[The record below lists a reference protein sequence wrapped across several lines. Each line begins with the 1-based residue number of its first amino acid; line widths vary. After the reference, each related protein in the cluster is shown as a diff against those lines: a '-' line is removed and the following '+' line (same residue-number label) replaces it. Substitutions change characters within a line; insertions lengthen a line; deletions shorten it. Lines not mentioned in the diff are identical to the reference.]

1 MGILKQTAVKSALAA
16 SVFLMASPA
25 FAASGKE
32 LINQGLELVG
42 WMVWVVVAV
51 AVAYG
56 AWTTFFAFID
66 LKNMF
71 NNKHQGP
78 KASGSSVAIS
88 FVVGICCLCLG
99 GYLGWAKATFESS
112 TNNIG
117 VGTTVDSDSF
127 KLK

>member
-1 MGILKQTAVKSALAA
+1 MGISKQTAVKSALAA

-56 AWTTFFAFID
+56 AWTTQSLRFKRGNLFC
-66 LKNMF
+66 
-71 NNKHQGP
+71 GW
-78 KASGSSVAIS
+78 
-88 FVVGICCLCLG
+88 
-99 GYLGWAKATFESS
+99 YLLPVFGRLFGMGKSH
-112 TNNIG
+112 I
-117 VGTTVDSDSF
+117 
-127 KLK
+127 

>member
-1 MGILKQTAVKSALAA
+1 MGISKQTAVKSALAA

-88 FVVGICCLCLG
+88 FEVGI
-99 GYLGWAKATFESS
+99 
-112 TNNIG
+112 
-117 VGTTVDSDSF
+117 
-127 KLK
+127 